1 MKLNLLFASLVTIGL
16 ASAQLQAKAAEERA
30 PELQPE
36 AGEVSAVHFDENL
49 ATVQRLDLADSA
61 ADEFDTSGLEEL
73 VDLQTSRTRKR
84 KMPGRPPRG
93 GSSSTY
99 GNSTYYSN
107 GGSSS
112 TYGNSTYYSKG
123 GSSSTYGNST
133 YYSKGGSSSTYG
145 DSTYYSKGGSSSTYV
160 NSTYYSNGGS
170 SSTYGNTTYFSNGGS
185 CSTYGSSQYCS

>member
-36 AGEVSAVHFDENL
+36 AGEVSAVPFDENL
-49 ATVQRLDLADSA
+49 AMVQRLDLADSA
-61 ADEFDTSGLEEL
+61 ADEFDVSALEEL
-73 VDLQTSRTRKR
+73 IDLQASRTAK
-84 KMPGRPPRG
+84 KKAPGRPPRGGSSSTYGNSSYYSGG

-112 TYGNSTYYSKG
+112 TYGNSTYYSNG
-123 GSSSTYGNST
+123 GSSSTYG
-133 YYSKGGSSSTYG
+133 
-145 DSTYYSKGGSSSTYV
+145 

-185 CSTYGSSQYCS
+185 CSTYGNSQYCS